1 MKIIGCRRLACD
13 ESFLLS
19 GVKINYNIDKSSEK
33 KKGHNIT
40 QLRMFFVFFILK
52 VVFGT
57 IFLQQK
63 RRVLEICGCG
73 PGVKL
78 RSVLRPSH

>member
-1 MKIIGCRRLACD
+1 MACD

-19 GVKINYNIDKSSEK
+19 EVKINYKIDKSSEK
-33 KKGHNIT
+33 KKRKKGGIISLSHVCF
-40 QLRMFFVFFILK
+40 LFFFVLR

-57 IFLQQK
+57 IYLQQK

-78 RSVLRPSH
+78 RSVLRPPH